1 MSQSANIN
9 YIPGQ
14 PHQRY
19 QSHQLQQHTV
29 MTPHQNGTQISPG
42 LVRRNQSVPPEVQY
56 AGGVAPANQSQLV
69 YAVSHDP
76 PKMYQSTQS
85 ATNPQSI
92 VFAQVPDPQM
102 FSPQT
107 GSQSPSPFRDSSQ
120 QQQQHQ
126 QQRLQVQQIRD
137 QRQHEQHQLGA
148 AVQPIPH
155 LQGNEGVLEKN
166 GPAQRHRQRSP
177 AVTGSELTAATTTGR
192 SSATACGQTLG
203 ASMSIVRE
211 PIASLSSATLNV
223 VGKQQHL
230 NNSPITISPVDMPAA
245 VSEKNRDPPMDNG
258 PSSAQLWTTPMNFVS
273 ESSSGERGPPVNNL
287 SAAAVDRPEQTAAP
301 SVMTDNLAQSS
312 KSTIA
317 PGASPTKSSA
327 KRVRKA
333 PATQTTK
340 PSKRLA
346 NKQAHGSQRLSE
358 ATTSTSNTADNEN
371 PTMKVQ
377 QLHNR
382 ESNIAVSPEESSRV
396 QSQKPAVQNDALS
409 ASMLSAYI
417 TSRSGAAEVSSESQD
432 ASPGDYLVWAR
443 KLAYQATD
451 AKKRFDSLTERLSM
465 DEGKW
470 GDLMQKHTTSVR
482 KAVSELK
489 RDVRDRATQYKSTEQ
504 IQAVCISVKEYVAVA
519 EERMARL
526 DAAVMG
532 LTSNIAELTSTVTNV
547 MVEMSNGYR
556 VASTQQESQMPKVAP
571 TDTIDSSS
579 PRGLKRAR
587 QQDHT
592 QFPASKGISLP
603 VRRTSEPLDRDNVRN
618 DTLAE
623 EKESPILRVQSEP
636 IPNNE
641 DDIAASIIGDDEFVP
656 HYTIDTRRKLTSSSH
671 PPSESFDEGFEIKPE
686 VIGAVKPLRGS
697 RMMEE

>member
-1 MSQSANIN
+1 
-9 YIPGQ
+9 
-14 PHQRY
+14 
-19 QSHQLQQHTV
+19 
-29 MTPHQNGTQISPG
+29 
-42 LVRRNQSVPPEVQY
+42 
-56 AGGVAPANQSQLV
+56 
-69 YAVSHDP
+69 
-76 PKMYQSTQS
+76 
-85 ATNPQSI
+85 
-92 VFAQVPDPQM
+92 M

-155 LQGNEGVLEKN
+155 LQGNEVGIYLHYRDTSRIWASTDISSCCLVSSAITNSLQGVLEKN

-489 RDVRDRATQYKSTEQ
+489 RDVRDRATQCNDIIY
-504 IQAVCISVKEYVAVA
+504 
-519 EERMARL
+519 
-526 DAAVMG
+526 G
-532 LTSNIAELTSTVTNV
+532 LT
-547 MVEMSNGYR
+547 R
-556 VASTQQESQMPKVAP
+556 QEG
-571 TDTIDSSS
+571 
-579 PRGLKRAR
+579 RC
-587 QQDHT
+587 
-592 QFPASKGISLP
+592 
-603 VRRTSEPLDRDNVRN
+603 
-618 DTLAE
+618 
-623 EKESPILRVQSEP
+623 
-636 IPNNE
+636 
-641 DDIAASIIGDDEFVP
+641 
-656 HYTIDTRRKLTSSSH
+656 
-671 PPSESFDEGFEIKPE
+671 
-686 VIGAVKPLRGS
+686 
-697 RMMEE
+697 